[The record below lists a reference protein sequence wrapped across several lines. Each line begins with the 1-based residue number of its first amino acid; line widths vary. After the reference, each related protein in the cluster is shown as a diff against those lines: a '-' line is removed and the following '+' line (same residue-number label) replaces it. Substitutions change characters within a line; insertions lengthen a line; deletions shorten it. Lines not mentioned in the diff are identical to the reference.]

1 MELRSLL
8 KKKKAVILK
17 KWLAAIFDTY
27 PAGTAN
33 FIKDEGDMFAN
44 PVGYTISNG
53 AGQLLGGLIR
63 GDDPLALQGCL
74 EKIIKIRAVQDFT
87 PSQAVG
93 FMLDLK
99 TVIRDEVM
107 GEVTKYGLLDELK
120 ELEMKIDRL
129 AGVSHELY
137 TNIKKQI
144 RELAAKE
151 AMKAGE
157 FQTRVISIRRVG

>member
-17 KWLAAIFDTY
+17 KWLAAIFETY

-33 FIKDEGDMFAN
+33 FIKGEGDMFAN

-53 AGQLLGGLIR
+53 AGQLLDGLIR

-87 PSQAVG
+87 PSRAVG

-99 TVIRDEVM
+99 TVIRDEAM
-107 GEVTKYGLLDELK
+107 DGVTKYGLMDELDAL
-120 ELEMKIDRL
+120 ELKIDGL
-129 AGVSHELY
+129 AGIGTAQYAS
-137 TNIKKQI
+137 IKNQI

-151 AMKAGE
+151 AVKAGE
-157 FQTRVISIRRVG
+157 FQARVISIRRVG

>member
-87 PSQAVG
+87 PSQAVA
-93 FMLDLK
+93 FITDLK
-99 TVIRDEVM
+99 TVIRDEAM
-107 GEVTKYGLLDELK
+107 DGVTKYGLMDELK
-120 ELEMKIDRL
+120 ELEIKLDCL
-129 AGVSHELY
+129 AGYGAEQYAS
-137 TNIKKQI
+137 IKKQI
-144 RELAAKE
+144 LELAAKE
-151 AMKAGE
+151 ALKADE
-157 FQTRVISIRRVG
+157 FQARVISIRRVG

>member
-1 MELRSLL
+1 
-8 KKKKAVILK
+8 
-17 KWLAAIFDTY
+17 
-27 PAGTAN
+27 
-33 FIKDEGDMFAN
+33 MFAN

-53 AGQLLGGLIR
+53 AGQLLDGLIR
-63 GDDPLALQGCL
+63 GDDPRALRGSL
-74 EKIIKIRAVQDFT
+74 EKIIKIRAVQDLT

-107 GEVTKYGLLDELK
+107 DGVTKYRLLDELK

-129 AGVSHELY
+129 TGVSHELY
-137 TNIKKQI
+137 INIKKQI

-151 AMKAGE
+151 AVKAGE
-157 FQTRVISIRRVG
+157 FQARVISIRRVG